1 MKKAFTF
8 LITGVV
14 SVGILAG
21 LTLGKSNSKVL
32 ANSLI
37 NNNKLSKYKADY
49 KFSIKDARNNNPI
62 KLSLNVTND
71 LNESNSI
78 IDSKVKI
85 KDMNEEVI
93 IYSTKDKDFIK
104 LQNFDNYIYC
114 PNTTSSINLRLVTFN
129 KSLAYKSFKNFEK
142 YICDLSSKK
151 KIKLENHKD
160 MKVLNLELNRNEIK
174 ILYDKFIE
182 INMGDVK
189 DLFMENIINES
200 ETLNDKKLSLDNR
213 DTLKDK
219 TQKELEQSIN
229 NIISTVYIDKM
240 KVSLYIDKN
249 KKLLKEYK
257 TTTEVLVNEKKFF
270 INLDYKLI
278 DYGDSV
284 QVENVDIKNALSY
297 EEFLKS
303 NFKN

>member
-174 ILYDKFIE
+174 ILYDKFH
-182 INMGDVK
+182 
-189 DLFMENIINES
+189 
-200 ETLNDKKLSLDNR
+200 
-213 DTLKDK
+213 
-219 TQKELEQSIN
+219 
-229 NIISTVYIDKM
+229 
-240 KVSLYIDKN
+240 
-249 KKLLKEYK
+249 
-257 TTTEVLVNEKKFF
+257 
-270 INLDYKLI
+270 
-278 DYGDSV
+278 
-284 QVENVDIKNALSY
+284 
-297 EEFLKS
+297 
-303 NFKN
+303 